1 VSGVRSPAWGRGKSE
16 ERECGIGEEPDG
28 GKSGRQDSGVE
39 GSADSERERKELV
52 FSSRNGA
59 ARDGRPYR
67 GEL

>member
-1 VSGVRSPAWGRGKSE
+1 VSGVRSPEWGRGKSE
-16 ERECGIGEEPDG
+16 ERECGIGQEPDG

-39 GSADSERERKELV
+39 GSADSEREEDLV
-52 FSSRNGA
+52 VSSRNGA